1 MKKLHALALLF
12 LIILTPCCYAQK
24 KEISQAKTIVKSG
37 KNLAQ
42 AEQQMRKLLKDS
54 INQKNIKVWVIL
66 TEAVRGQ
73 YLAGNERMYLRQQQD
88 TAALFK
94 LALKMF
100 GDYQSLDSVDALP
113 DKKGRVHLKYRNSN
127 SAFLNIYRPNL
138 YNGGVYFLRKQN
150 YKEAFS
156 MIDAFLDCQ
165 RQPLF
170 ENYHYE
176 RDTLNRTAAFWT
188 VLCGYQTGDH
198 EMALKYKDL
207 ALQDTLHLES
217 CFQYLAE
224 IYKQQGDKPNY
235 EWALVKGFECNP
247 SLSYFFPRLIDYYNT
262 SNQTERAMTIVNDA
276 LQTNDSSE
284 LFLFAKSNLLLN
296 QGDYDECI
304 AICDTLIA
312 RNDTLADA
320 YYNAGVAYVNKAFL
334 LEKGKVDVKQR
345 REIRQLYQKAL
356 PYMERYR
363 ALAPLE
369 KDKWAAALYNIYLKL
384 NMGKQFE
391 EIDQML
397 R

>member
-24 KEISQAKTIVKSG
+24 KEISQAQTIVKSG

-54 INQKNIKVWVIL
+54 VNQKNIKVWVIL

-138 YNGGVYFLRKQN
+138 YNGGVFFLRKQN

-247 SLSYFFPRLIDYYNT
+247 SSSYFFPRLIDFYNT
-262 SNQTERAMTIVNDA
+262 SNQTERAMTIVNEA

>member
-224 IYKQQGDKPNY
+224 IYKQQGDKQNY
-235 EWALVKGFECNP
+235 EWSLVKGFECNP
-247 SLSYFFPRLIDYYNT
+247 SSSYFFPRLIDFYNT
-262 SNQTERAMTIVNDA
+262 SNQTERAMTIVNEA

-363 ALAPLE
+363 ALAPQE

>member
-235 EWALVKGFECNP
+235 EWSLVKGFECNP
-247 SLSYFFPRLIDYYNT
+247 SSSYFFPRLIDYYNT
-262 SNQTERAMTIVNDA
+262 SNQTEKAMTIVNDA

-334 LEKGKVDVKQR
+334 SEKGKVDVKQR

-363 ALAPLE
+363 ALAPQE

>member
-54 INQKNIKVWVIL
+54 VNQKNIKVWVIL

-156 MIDAFLDCQ
+156 MLDAFLDCQ

-247 SLSYFFPRLIDYYNT
+247 SSSYFFPRLIDYYNT
-262 SNQTERAMTIVNDA
+262 SNQTERAMTIVNEA

-304 AICDTLIA
+304 AICDTLIS

-363 ALAPLE
+363 ALAPQE

>member
-24 KEISQAKTIVKSG
+24 KEISQAQTIVKSG

-235 EWALVKGFECNP
+235 EWSLVKGFECNP
-247 SLSYFFPRLIDYYNT
+247 SSSYFFPRLIDYYNT

-304 AICDTLIA
+304 AICDTLIS

-363 ALAPLE
+363 ALAPQE

>member
-224 IYKQQGDKPNY
+224 IYKQQGDKQNY
-235 EWALVKGFECNP
+235 EWSLVKGFECNP
-247 SLSYFFPRLIDYYNT
+247 SSSYFFPRLIDYYNT

-304 AICDTLIA
+304 AICDTLIT

-363 ALAPLE
+363 ALAPQE

>member
-24 KEISQAKTIVKSG
+24 KEISQAQTIVKSG

-235 EWALVKGFECNP
+235 EWSLVKGFECNP
-247 SLSYFFPRLIDYYNT
+247 SSSYFFPRLIDYYNT

-296 QGDYDECI
+296 QGNYDECI

-363 ALAPLE
+363 ALAPQE

>member
-100 GDYQSLDSVDALP
+100 GDYQSLDSVVALP

-156 MIDAFLDCQ
+156 MLDAFLDCQ

-224 IYKQQGDKPNY
+224 IYKQQGDKQNY
-235 EWALVKGFECNP
+235 EWSLVKGFECNP
-247 SLSYFFPRLIDYYNT
+247 SSSYFFPRLIDFYNT

-304 AICDTLIA
+304 AICDTLIS

-334 LEKGKVDVKQR
+334 
-345 REIRQLYQKAL
+345 
-356 PYMERYR
+356 
-363 ALAPLE
+363 
-369 KDKWAAALYNIYLKL
+369 
-384 NMGKQFE
+384 
-391 EIDQML
+391 
-397 R
+397 

>member
-235 EWALVKGFECNP
+235 EWSLVKGFECNP
-247 SLSYFFPRLIDYYNT
+247 SSSYFFPRLIDYYNT

-304 AICDTLIA
+304 AICDTLIT
-312 RNDTLADA
+312 RNDSLADA

-334 LEKGKVDVKQR
+334 LEKGKVDIKQR
-345 REIRQLYQKAL
+345 REIRKLYQKAL

-363 ALAPLE
+363 ALAPQE

>member
-24 KEISQAKTIVKSG
+24 KEISQAQTIVKSG

-207 ALQDTLHLES
+207 ALQDTLHLGS

-235 EWALVKGFECNP
+235 EWSLVKGFECNP
-247 SLSYFFPRLIDYYNT
+247 SSSYFFPRLIDYYNT

-363 ALAPLE
+363 ALAPQE

>member
-113 DKKGRVHLKYRNSN
+113 DKKGRVHLKYRNSI

-156 MIDAFLDCQ
+156 MLDAFLDCQ

-224 IYKQQGDKPNY
+224 IYKQQGDKQNY
-235 EWALVKGFECNP
+235 EWSLVKGFECNP
-247 SLSYFFPRLIDYYNT
+247 SSSYFFPRLIDYYNT

-296 QGDYDECI
+296 QGDYDACI

-312 RNDTLADA
+312 RNDSLADA

>member
-24 KEISQAKTIVKSG
+24 KEISQAQTIVKSG

-235 EWALVKGFECNP
+235 EWSLVKGFECNP
-247 SLSYFFPRLIDYYNT
+247 SSSYFFPRLIDYYNT

-363 ALAPLE
+363 ALAPQE

>member
-24 KEISQAKTIVKSG
+24 KEISQAQTIVKSG

-54 INQKNIKVWVIL
+54 VNQKNIKVWVIL

-235 EWALVKGFECNP
+235 EWSLVKGFECNP
-247 SLSYFFPRLIDYYNT
+247 SSSYFFPRLIDYYNT

-334 LEKGKVDVKQR
+334 LEKGKVDIKQR

-363 ALAPLE
+363 ALAPQE

>member
-54 INQKNIKVWVIL
+54 VNQKNIKVWVIL

-247 SLSYFFPRLIDYYNT
+247 SSSYFFPRLIDYYNT
-262 SNQTERAMTIVNDA
+262 SNQTEKAMTIVNDA

-304 AICDTLIA
+304 AICDTLIT

-363 ALAPLE
+363 ALAPQE

>member
-24 KEISQAKTIVKSG
+24 KEISQAQTIVKSG

-247 SLSYFFPRLIDYYNT
+247 SSSYFFPRLIDYYNT

-363 ALAPLE
+363 ALAPQE

>member
-1 MKKLHALALLF
+1 MKKLHALALLL

-54 INQKNIKVWVIL
+54 VNQKNIKVWVIL

-150 YKEAFS
+150 YKEAFT
-156 MIDAFLDCQ
+156 MLDAFLDCQ

-224 IYKQQGDKPNY
+224 IYKQQGDKQNY
-235 EWALVKGFECNP
+235 EWSLVKGFECNP
-247 SLSYFFPRLIDYYNT
+247 SSSYFFPRLIDYYNT
-262 SNQTERAMTIVNDA
+262 SNQTERAMTIVNEA

-356 PYMERYR
+356 PYIERYR

>member
-54 INQKNIKVWVIL
+54 VNQKNIKVWVIL

-247 SLSYFFPRLIDYYNT
+247 SSSYFFPRLIDYYNT
-262 SNQTERAMTIVNDA
+262 SNQTERAMTIVNEA

-363 ALAPLE
+363 ALAPQE

>member
-24 KEISQAKTIVKSG
+24 KEISQAQTIVKSG

-235 EWALVKGFECNP
+235 EWSLVKGFECNP
-247 SLSYFFPRLIDYYNT
+247 SSSYFFPRLIDYYNT
-262 SNQTERAMTIVNDA
+262 SNQTERAMTIVNEA

-304 AICDTLIA
+304 AICDTLIT
-312 RNDTLADA
+312 RNDSLADA

-334 LEKGKVDVKQR
+334 LEKGKVDIKQR

-363 ALAPLE
+363 ALAPQE

>member
-224 IYKQQGDKPNY
+224 IYKQQGDKQKY

-247 SLSYFFPRLIDYYNT
+247 SSSYFFPRLIDYYNT

-363 ALAPLE
+363 ALAPQE

>member
-24 KEISQAKTIVKSG
+24 KEISQAQTIVKSG

-54 INQKNIKVWVIL
+54 VNQKNIKVWVIL

-224 IYKQQGDKPNY
+224 IYKQQGDKQKY

-247 SLSYFFPRLIDYYNT
+247 SSSYFFPRLIDYYNT

-363 ALAPLE
+363 ALAPQE

>member
-54 INQKNIKVWVIL
+54 VNQKNIKVWVIL

-247 SLSYFFPRLIDYYNT
+247 SSSYFFPRLIDFYNT
-262 SNQTERAMTIVNDA
+262 SNQTERAMTIVNEA

>member
-24 KEISQAKTIVKSG
+24 KEISQAQTIVKSG

-170 ENYHYE
+170 ENYNYE

-235 EWALVKGFECNP
+235 EWSLVKGFECNP
-247 SLSYFFPRLIDYYNT
+247 SSSYFFPRLIDYYNT

-363 ALAPLE
+363 ALAPQE

>member
-24 KEISQAKTIVKSG
+24 KEISQAQTIVKSG

-235 EWALVKGFECNP
+235 EWSLVKGFECNP
-247 SLSYFFPRLIDYYNT
+247 SSSYFFPRLIDYYNT
-262 SNQTERAMTIVNDA
+262 SNQTERAMTIVNEA

-345 REIRQLYQKAL
+345 REIRKLYQKAL

>member
-1 MKKLHALALLF
+1 
-12 LIILTPCCYAQK
+12 
-24 KEISQAKTIVKSG
+24 
-37 KNLAQ
+37 
-42 AEQQMRKLLKDS
+42 
-54 INQKNIKVWVIL
+54 
-66 TEAVRGQ
+66 
-73 YLAGNERMYLRQQQD
+73 
-88 TAALFK
+88 
-94 LALKMF
+94 
-100 GDYQSLDSVDALP
+100 
-113 DKKGRVHLKYRNSN
+113 
-127 SAFLNIYRPNL
+127 
-138 YNGGVYFLRKQN
+138 
-150 YKEAFS
+150 

-235 EWALVKGFECNP
+235 EWSLVKGFECNP
-247 SLSYFFPRLIDYYNT
+247 SSSYFFPRLIDYYNT

-304 AICDTLIA
+304 AICDTLIT

-363 ALAPLE
+363 ALAPQE

>member
-24 KEISQAKTIVKSG
+24 KEISQAQTIVKSG

-54 INQKNIKVWVIL
+54 VNQKNIKVWVIL

-235 EWALVKGFECNP
+235 EWSLVKGFECNP
-247 SLSYFFPRLIDYYNT
+247 SSSYFFPRLIDYYNT

-363 ALAPLE
+363 ALAPQE

>member
-24 KEISQAKTIVKSG
+24 KEISQAQTIVKSG

-235 EWALVKGFECNP
+235 EWSLVKGFECNP
-247 SLSYFFPRLIDYYNT
+247 SSSYFFPRLIDYYNT
-262 SNQTERAMTIVNDA
+262 SNQTERAMTIVNEA

-304 AICDTLIA
+304 AICDTLIT

-334 LEKGKVDVKQR
+334 LEKGKVDIKQR

>member
-24 KEISQAKTIVKSG
+24 KEISQAQTIVKSG

-165 RQPLF
+165 HQPLF

-235 EWALVKGFECNP
+235 EWSLVKGFECNP
-247 SLSYFFPRLIDYYNT
+247 SSSYFFPRLIDYYNT

-296 QGDYDECI
+296 QGNYDECI
-304 AICDTLIA
+304 AICDTLIT
-312 RNDTLADA
+312 RNDSLADA

-363 ALAPLE
+363 ALAPQE

>member
-224 IYKQQGDKPNY
+224 IYKQQGDKQNY
-235 EWALVKGFECNP
+235 EWSLVKGFECNP
-247 SLSYFFPRLIDYYNT
+247 SSSYFFPRLIDYYNT

-363 ALAPLE
+363 ALAPQE

>member
-24 KEISQAKTIVKSG
+24 KEISQAQTIVKSG

-235 EWALVKGFECNP
+235 EWSLVKGFECNP
-247 SLSYFFPRLIDYYNT
+247 SSSYFFPRLIDYYNT

-304 AICDTLIA
+304 AICDTLIT

-334 LEKGKVDVKQR
+334 LEKGKVDIKQR

-363 ALAPLE
+363 ALAPQE

>member
-198 EMALKYKDL
+198 DMALKYKDL

-235 EWALVKGFECNP
+235 EWSLVKGFECNP
-247 SLSYFFPRLIDYYNT
+247 SSSYFFPRLIDFYNT

>member
-247 SLSYFFPRLIDYYNT
+247 SSSYFFPRLIDYYNT

-304 AICDTLIA
+304 AICDTLIS

-363 ALAPLE
+363 ALAPQE

>member
-54 INQKNIKVWVIL
+54 VNQKNIKVWVIL

-150 YKEAFS
+150 YKEAFT
-156 MIDAFLDCQ
+156 MLDAFLDCQ

-235 EWALVKGFECNP
+235 EWSLVKGFECNP
-247 SLSYFFPRLIDYYNT
+247 SSSYFFPRLIDYYNT
-262 SNQTERAMTIVNDA
+262 SNQTERAMTIVNEA

>member
-54 INQKNIKVWVIL
+54 VNQKNIKVWVIL

-100 GDYQSLDSVDALP
+100 GDDQSLDSVDALP

-235 EWALVKGFECNP
+235 EWSLVKGFECNP
-247 SLSYFFPRLIDYYNT
+247 SSSYFFPRLIDFYNT
-262 SNQTERAMTIVNDA
+262 SNQTERAMTIVNEA

-312 RNDTLADA
+312 RNDTLADT

-363 ALAPLE
+363 ALAPQE

>member
-24 KEISQAKTIVKSG
+24 KEISQAQTIVKSG

-235 EWALVKGFECNP
+235 EWSLVKGFECNP
-247 SLSYFFPRLIDYYNT
+247 SSSYFFPRLIDYYNT
-262 SNQTERAMTIVNDA
+262 SNQTERAMTIVNEA

-334 LEKGKVDVKQR
+334 LEKGKVDMKQR
-345 REIRQLYQKAL
+345 KEIRQLYQKAL

-363 ALAPLE
+363 ALVPQE
-369 KDKWAAALYNIYLKL
+369 KDKWAAALYNTYLKL
-384 NMGKQFE
+384 TMGKQFE

>member
-24 KEISQAKTIVKSG
+24 KEISQAQTIVKSG

-54 INQKNIKVWVIL
+54 VNQKNIKIWIIL

-170 ENYHYE
+170 EYYHYE

-224 IYKQQGDKPNY
+224 IYKQQGDKQNY
-235 EWALVKGFECNP
+235 EWSLVKGFECNP
-247 SLSYFFPRLIDYYNT
+247 SSSYFFPRLIDYYNT
-262 SNQTERAMTIVNDA
+262 SNQTERAMTIVNEA

-304 AICDTLIA
+304 AICDTLIS

-363 ALAPLE
+363 ALAPQE

>member
-24 KEISQAKTIVKSG
+24 KEISQAQTIVKSG

-54 INQKNIKVWVIL
+54 VNQKNIKVWVIL

-235 EWALVKGFECNP
+235 EWSLVKGFECNP
-247 SLSYFFPRLIDYYNT
+247 SSSYFFPRLIDYYNT

-304 AICDTLIA
+304 AICDTLIT
-312 RNDTLADA
+312 RNDSLADA

-334 LEKGKVDVKQR
+334 LEKGKVDIKQR

>member
-1 MKKLHALALLF
+1 MKKPHALALLF

-24 KEISQAKTIVKSG
+24 KEISQAQTIVKSG

-235 EWALVKGFECNP
+235 EWSLVKGFECNP
-247 SLSYFFPRLIDYYNT
+247 SSSYFFPRLIDYYNT
-262 SNQTERAMTIVNDA
+262 SNQTEKAMTIVNDA

-304 AICDTLIA
+304 AICDTLIT

-334 LEKGKVDVKQR
+334 LEKGKVDMKQR
-345 REIRQLYQKAL
+345 KEIRQLYQKAL

-363 ALAPLE
+363 ALVPQE

>member
-24 KEISQAKTIVKSG
+24 KEISQAQTIVKSG

-235 EWALVKGFECNP
+235 EWSLVKGFECNP
-247 SLSYFFPRLIDYYNT
+247 SSSYFFPRLIDYYNT

-334 LEKGKVDVKQR
+334 LEKGKVDMKQR
-345 REIRQLYQKAL
+345 KEIRQLYQKAL

-363 ALAPLE
+363 ALAPQE